1 MADETNCPSVT
12 FVYLVWTLIRT
23 ERGGRYNLSYP
34 STTVDILDRDEEA
47 RAMAIRRIWHGWTTP
62 ENADEYRTLLHDEI
76 LPGIEAKEI
85 PGYRGI
91 ELLRRDHGDE
101 VEFITMMTFDSI
113 QSVIDFQGEDY
124 QRAYVP
130 ASAQKVLKRWDQVS
144 QHYEVVETRSYA

>member
-1 MADETNCPSVT
+1 
-12 FVYLVWTLIRT
+12 
-23 ERGGRYNLSYP
+23 
-34 STTVDILDRDEEA
+34 
-47 RAMAIRRIWHGWTTP
+47 MAIRRIWHGWTTSDK
-62 ENADEYRTLLHDEI
+62 ADEYQNLLRDEI
-76 LPGIEAKEI
+76 FLSIEAKNI

-91 ELLRRDHGDE
+91 ELLRRDHNDE

-144 QHYEVVETRSYA
+144 QHYEVVENRSYA